1 MLSPQLQDNLFR
13 FFSDYRPMPEQD
25 RYDPELL
32 DDDEDI
38 SELSY
43 GERREVEA
51 ELLRRDRAE
60 GRTTMRR
67 GLLYGE

>member
-1 MLSPQLQDNLFR
+1 
-13 FFSDYRPMPEQD
+13 MPEQD